1 MTLSSR
7 RLQLAPVE
15 GTQNGLVVV
24 GPNGNPAELTNW
36 SFGQIAQLAKAPAG
50 YLRSLPSALAADNVN
65 YGLQVARDVEDIG
78 VLLYKNGGPAEM
90 RAVTG
95 PAYGR
100 VWNSTIANALVDR
113 FGDGLTGDFKV
124 PGEFGKDVV
133 VTKDN
138 TTLYASDRDMFVFLA
153 DEKHR
158 IELPNRRDGK
168 AGALARGFFVWNSEV
183 GASTFG
189 IATFLFDYVCCNRIV
204 WGAQEYRE
212 IKLRHTAS
220 APDRWIEEVVPAI
233 QDYANSGTTNIVEA
247 LQKAQAAKIGSPEKV
262 DEFLRSRF
270 TKSHATA
277 PATDDAKRW
286 SGWGTALK
294 PAIERWI
301 LARKPLDGTVAA
313 NVLAHGVGA
322 LNIDGCRVDSGSSP
336 SVDRR
341 AAAAR
346 SGKGRSTG
354 ASVFARRTTLERF
367 TEQRAGEALGRWPS
381 NLVLSHAE
389 TCGDECDAA
398 CPVRGLDEQS
408 GVLRS
413 GDSSIVRRSG
423 GQGHAYG
430 RSYKQDRKGR
440 GPDEGGASRF
450 FPVFHPFGY
459 FGKAKSKS
467 QRGGQENKHPTVK
480 NIELMRWLVR
490 LITPPGGLVVDAFAG
505 SGTTGVAAL
514 LEGCRFA
521 AAEADADSYETARAR
536 LAAAELGETVIR
548 GTSTRTAEP
557 HPQPARRDPQTET
570 TEQVVE
576 LQLRLPGTQEGGD
589 K

>member
-1 MTLSSR
+1 MSTLMQASNQWATRPADQRFTSLLELRDKVVHAREHSKGMTLSSR

-270 TKSHATA
+270 TKSQATA
-277 PATDDAKRW
+277 IKAAHLADEQRPIETLWDVATGA
-286 SGWGTALK
+286 TAYARSIGFQDERV
-294 PAIERWI
+294 AIEREAGKVI
-301 LARKPLDGTVAA
+301 DMAR
-313 NVLAHGVGA
+313 
-322 LNIDGCRVDSGSSP
+322 
-336 SVDRR
+336 
-341 AAAAR
+341 
-346 SGKGRSTG
+346 
-354 ASVFARRTTLERF
+354 
-367 TEQRAGEALGRWPS
+367 
-381 NLVLSHAE
+381 
-389 TCGDECDAA
+389 
-398 CPVRGLDEQS
+398 
-408 GVLRS
+408 
-413 GDSSIVRRSG
+413 
-423 GQGHAYG
+423 
-430 RSYKQDRKGR
+430 
-440 GPDEGGASRF
+440 
-450 FPVFHPFGY
+450 
-459 FGKAKSKS
+459 
-467 QRGGQENKHPTVK
+467 
-480 NIELMRWLVR
+480 
-490 LITPPGGLVVDAFAG
+490 
-505 SGTTGVAAL
+505 
-514 LEGCRFA
+514 
-521 AAEADADSYETARAR
+521 
-536 LAAAELGETVIR
+536 
-548 GTSTRTAEP
+548 
-557 HPQPARRDPQTET
+557 
-570 TEQVVE
+570 
-576 LQLRLPGTQEGGD
+576 
-589 K
+589 

>member
-1 MTLSSR
+1 MSRWTLHHGDC
-7 RLQLAPVE
+7 LA
-15 GTQNGLVVV
+15 
-24 GPNGNPAELTNW
+24 W
-36 SFGQIAQLAKAPAG
+36 
-50 YLRSLPSALAADNVN
+50 LRTLPSASVDAIVTDPPAGIAFMGKAWDHHK
-65 YGLQVARDVEDIG
+65 GGRAEWVAWLTEVMRECLRILKPGGHALVWSLPRTEHWTACAVEDAGFEIRDG
-78 VLLYKNGGPAEM
+78 VYHLCAQGWPKSLDVSKAIDAAAGAEREM
-90 RAVTG
+90 IRTYTG
-95 PAYGR
+95 SAPCLPRDARPWKQAAATRGYHEH
-100 VWNSTIANALVDR
+100 A
-113 FGDGLTGDFKV
+113 
-124 PGEFGKDVV
+124 GKDPV
-133 VTKDN
+133 
-138 TTLYASDRDMFVFLA
+138 
-153 DEKHR
+153 
-158 IELPNRRDGK
+158 
-168 AGALARGFFVWNSEV
+168 
-183 GASTFG
+183 
-189 IATFLFDYVCCNRIV
+189 
-204 WGAQEYRE
+204 
-212 IKLRHTAS
+212 
-220 APDRWIEEVVPAI
+220 
-233 QDYANSGTTNIVEA
+233 
-247 LQKAQAAKIGSPEKV
+247 
-262 DEFLRSRF
+262 
-270 TKSHATA
+270 
-277 PATDDAKRW
+277 TDDAKRW

-294 PAIERWI
+294 PAVERWV
-301 LARKPLDGTVAA
+301 LARKPLAGTVAE

-322 LNIDGCRVDSGSSP
+322 LNVDGCRVSGSESTLR
-336 SVDRR
+336 SNR
-341 AAAAR
+341 APVGYNGNVPNPA
-346 SGKGRSTG
+346 GYTTGST
-354 ASVFARRTTLERF
+354 
-367 TEQRAGEALGRWPS
+367 LGRWPS

-389 TCGDECDAA
+389 TCDDECDAA

-430 RSYKQDRKGR
+430 SKYKQDQSYR

-450 FPVFHPFGY
+450 FPCFHPFGY
-459 FGKAKSKS
+459 YGKAKSKS